1 MNNCH
6 IVAHRHIYIDYNR
19 YITNKQQIMTPDQ
32 LFNFYDYVYSFYGKD
47 GIYPENDRTI
57 PQIAEA
63 TAEYLEICFNSDS
76 HMTWGDGDSLDR
88 ERVRDIMNKNLGDVN
103 NPIGQKYTTIN

>member
-1 MNNCH
+1 MKA
-6 IVAHRHIYIDYNR
+6 IELAS
-19 YITNKQQIMTPDQ
+19 QLDQ
-32 LFNFYDYVYSFYGKD
+32 LFSFYGKD

-88 ERVRDIMNKNLGDVN
+88 ERVRDIMNKNLGDID
-103 NPIGQKYTTIN
+103 NPIGKKYTTIN

>member
-1 MNNCH
+1 MH
-6 IVAHRHIYIDYNR
+6 TDTYTWTIISTYTKEH
-19 YITNKQQIMTPDQ
+19 MTPDQ

-47 GIYPENDRTI
+47 GIHPEKDRTI

-88 ERVRDIMNKNLGDVN
+88 ERVRDIMNKNLGDID
-103 NPIGQKYTTIN
+103 NPIGKKYTTIN